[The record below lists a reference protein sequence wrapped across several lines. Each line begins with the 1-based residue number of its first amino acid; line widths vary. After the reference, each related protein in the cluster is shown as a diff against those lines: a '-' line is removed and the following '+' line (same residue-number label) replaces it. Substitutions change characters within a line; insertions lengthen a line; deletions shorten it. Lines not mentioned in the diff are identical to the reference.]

1 MTYSVK
7 IGISPEEHDQFVIHH
22 PLTNL
27 LQSSSWAKVKDSWGN
42 DRIGFYDNGQL
53 VAVASVLVQPLP
65 LGFTMIYIPRGPVM
79 DYGNKELL
87 VFVLEQLKKY
97 GKQKKALFIKCDPF
111 ILLADHHVD
120 EELNEKL
127 FGHDVINN
135 LTDAGAEWT
144 GRTEDLAQNIQ
155 PRFQANI
162 YAEGFSEAALPKKI
176 RQSIRT
182 SRNKGVDIV
191 FGSVDLV
198 DDFAKLMKKT
208 EDRKQIHLRG
218 QDYYEKLLKTY
229 GDDAFI
235 TMAKVNL
242 KERLAIAEKGL
253 EDALALQATFTSET
267 RQNKVK
273 STENDIKRFEKE
285 IHFFNEKLASG
296 QEIVPLAGTLSIN
309 YGDTSENI
317 YAGMD
322 EEYRQYN
329 APLITWFETA
339 RHAFEKGAKWQ
350 NMGGIENKLDG
361 GLYQFK
367 SKFNPMIEEFI
378 GEFNI
383 PVNPLLY
390 RLSNTAYTL
399 RKKLRS
405 KH

>member
-7 IGISPEEHDQFVIHH
+7 IGISPEEHDQFVINH

-27 LQSSSWAKVKDSWGN
+27 LQSSSWAKIKDTWGN
-42 DRIGFYDNGQL
+42 NRIGFYENGQL

-79 DYGNKELL
+79 DYSNKELL
-87 VFVLEQLKKY
+87 NVVIKQLKKY
-97 GKQKKALFIKCDPF
+97 GRKKKALFIKCDPF
-111 ILLADHHVD
+111 ILLSDHQVG
-120 EELNEKL
+120 EEANDKS
-127 FGHDVINN
+127 FGHETIKN

-235 TMAKVNL
+235 TMATIDVNSSLSNSKEKLKQAQFTKSTFTENTKAGKRKNIEVDIVRLQKEIDFYESL
-242 KERLAIAEKGL
+242 KEKNISVL
-253 EDALALQATFTSET
+253 
-267 RQNKVK
+267 
-273 STENDIKRFEKE
+273 
-285 IHFFNEKLASG
+285 
-296 QEIVPLAGTLSIN
+296 PLAGTLSIN